1 MNSINKTHSILQR
14 GRIVFEI
21 ESKAL
26 NEVQQKLD
34 ESFVQAVN
42 LILACQGKL
51 VTTGMGKSGQIAKK
65 IASTFSSTGTAAV
78 YLHPSESA
86 HGDMGILGT
95 QDVILALSYGGES
108 AELTQILHYASRKNI
123 PLIALTG
130 KKESSLAKAATVFL
144 DVKVSEEACPLG
156 LAPTASSTATLA
168 MGDALAMA
176 VLQEKGF
183 TAEDFAEYHP
193 GGSLGLKLLKK
204 VKDVMHSGQ
213 ALPLVTPETSLKE
226 VFSIMTHKD
235 VRGAAG
241 VVNGQGELIGV
252 ITDGDIRRRL
262 EKNED
267 PFLGTAKDM
276 MNINPRTID
285 AAELI
290 EKALFVMEQ
299 FQIQM
304 LFVLDK
310 NSLESK
316 KPVGILHIQDLLR
329 GGAR

>member
-86 HGDMGILGT
+86 HGDLGILGT